1 MTTALRAEYQHN
13 FAGFHNLPHL
23 DALLQ
28 FFCEQQYF
36 IRTSTVHKQPE
47 KLPISTRYYNFSVN
61 NNILLELALF
71 TNSRKSSP
79 SR

>member
-1 MTTALRAEYQHN
+1 MTTALRPEYQHN

-47 KLPISTRYYNFSVN
+47 KEEDMQSAQYENKQTISVCAS
-61 NNILLELALF
+61 L
-71 TNSRKSSP
+71 
-79 SR
+79 